1 MVSKDTISLKI
12 NPSGAPTQVK
22 KNFSTMCSRFS
33 LESHDQSGETAVL
46 RGAGPPK
53 QDPLGEI
60 SQLQVQATAQE
71 NLHHRR
77 QEAAHRRVQ
86 AADALTT
93 PGDEAVFCG
102 VSVATHRDNDSDHH
116 GEICG

>member
-1 MVSKDTISLKI
+1 
-12 NPSGAPTQVK
+12 
-22 KNFSTMCSRFS
+22 MCSRFS
-33 LESHDQSGETAVL
+33 LESHDQSGETAIL

-53 QDPLGEI
+53 QDPLGEV

-93 PGDEAVFCG
+93 PGDEAVLCG
-102 VSVATHRDNDSDHH
+102 VSVAVRRD
-116 GEICG
+116 I